1 MTFKL
6 HTIVKINN
14 NLFNWIFVPIET
26 LHILA
31 RKIFLYSHIF
41 KNLYW
46 TIGSGKIRLKKI
58 ISTEYLWVFF
68 QIWAENRIHLQ

>member
-14 NLFNWIFVPIET
+14 NLSKLDFFVPIET

-31 RKIFLYSHIF
+31 RKISLYSHIF

-58 ISTEYLWVFF
+58 ILTEYLWVFF
-68 QIWAENRIHLQ
+68 PDLGRK